1 MPLPP
6 ELDQKILNRFDL
18 LIQEGSQLSST
29 ADQEAFVVKA
39 LSLVKM
45 VLGSSE
51 RAREIE
57 TRINLLLKEQFLEN
71 ACENITGILR
81 GLMDDYENGFLES
94 LEEMIV
100 ANISADHM
108 AQAVMLL
115 SEGYHIPAAVMC
127 GVELELALW
136 RLCERQKPQVAT
148 AKRNGQPKH
157 LNALIQDLQKAKVFN
172 KLKADQLRS
181 WTKVRNYAAHGE
193 FAEFK
198 RTDVESMIND
208 VKNFLADYL

>member
-1 MPLPP
+1 MLVLWLTCDGVDCLLQTEIANRKRGRTLPLPP

-136 RLCERQKPQVAT
+136 RLCERQET
-148 AKRNGQPKH
+148 ASRYSE
-157 LNALIQDLQKAKVFN
+157 AKWS
-172 KLKADQLRS
+172 AQ
-181 WTKVRNYAAHGE
+181 AP
-193 FAEFK
+193 
-198 RTDVESMIND
+198 
-208 VKNFLADYL
+208 